1 MALVRMIPQEVDP
14 STQSEAEK
22 ALFRRL
28 QLVEDDDWLV
38 GLHSLNLSEH
48 TYKRVGEID
57 FLLLGRK
64 GIFAL
69 EVKGGGVTLERGMW
83 KFKNRWGRVTPKKAS
98 PFGQA
103 RTAMFSMQER
113 LQEMLDRSLVDRTCF
128 GYAVVFPDEE
138 FELES
143 VEWSPEMVLDR
154 AQLDREGGVLR
165 SLNRLASYW
174 RNKPGA
180 RNRLLSDDDI
190 QRYLDVLR
198 PDYDVVPT
206 LQKVLDAAELEL
218 AALTAKQY
226 AALEAH
232 RRNPRM
238 IYEGGAGTGKTMLAA
253 EVCRRRSLAGDR
265 VLFTCHSPTIA
276 AHVGRQPGLEKV
288 TAVPVAALKEGA
300 GPYDIVVVD
309 EAQDVINLGTLNLLE
324 GVLAGG
330 FEDGRWLFFLDSNN
344 QKGLVGSY
352 EPDGMD
358 YLQSFRPATFDLSDN
373 CRNTATIVNEVTS
386 RTGADV
392 GVSTAGVG
400 PEVRFLEARARK
412 QAAKLLASELDRL
425 EQEGVD
431 ANRIMLLSPQPLAE
445 SSFGQ
450 LPGRWK
456 QRIDTVG
463 GAAWAHRPR
472 TRLGFATVADFK
484 GLESP
489 FVLLADVAV
498 EPGQGETA
506 PLYVGMTRARVGLV
520 VVSVQD
526 DNPRN
531 EDHE

>member
-1 MALVRMIPQEVDP
+1 MHPVRMIPEDVDP
-14 STQSEAEK
+14 TTPSAAEK
-22 ALFRRL
+22 TLFRRL
-28 QLVEDDDWLV
+28 QLVVDDDWLV

-69 EVKGGGVTLERGMW
+69 EVKGGEVALERGLW
-83 KFKNRWGRVTPKKAS
+83 KFKNRWGRITPKRAS

-103 RTAMFSMQER
+103 RSATFSLQER
-113 LQEMLDRSLVDRTCF
+113 LEEMLDRSLVDRTCF
-128 GYAVVFPDEE
+128 GYGVVFPDQD
-138 FELES
+138 FDLES
-143 VEWSPEMVLDR
+143 VEWSSEMVLDR
-154 AQLDREGGVLR
+154 RQLDREGGVLR

-174 RNKPGA
+174 RDKPGA

-190 QRYLDVLR
+190 RRYLDVLR

-232 RRNPRM
+232 RRNPRI

-253 EVCRRRSLAGDR
+253 ELCRRRSLAGDR

-276 AHVGRQPGLEKV
+276 AHVARQPGLQDV
-288 TAVPVAALKEGA
+288 TAVPVAALKEGS
-300 GPYDIVVVD
+300 GPYGVVVVD
-309 EAQDVINLGTLNLLE
+309 EAQDVINLGTLSLLE

-352 EPDGMD
+352 EPEAMD

-373 CRNTATIVNEVTS
+373 CRNTATIVDQVTR

-400 PEVRFLEARARK
+400 PEVLFLEARARK
-412 QAAKLLASELDRL
+412 EAAKLLARELDRL

-431 ANRIMLLSPQPLAE
+431 ANRIMLLSPRPLAE

-450 LPGRWK
+450 LPGRWR
-456 QRIDTVG
+456 QRIDGVG
-463 GAAWAHRPR
+463 GAAWAQRAR

-489 FVLLADVAV
+489 FVLLADVV
-498 EPGQGETA
+498 VHPGSEETA

-520 VVSVQD
+520 VVSLSD
-526 DNPRN
+526 DNARN
-531 EDHE
+531 EDQA